1 MQWIDSA
8 GIYKSL
14 EDEKIIMFYKGPVP
28 QETLV
33 DMGAFLKSMLYGNPR
48 IKTIF
53 AIFVEMAHN
62 ILYHSAEREVVD
74 LEGNDIGVGL
84 IILREQPHHFVLKSC
99 NPLNRDD
106 VSELRRKLGEIKDL
120 SNEELRKLYVSKRKT
135 GENRTQKGAGLGLI
149 EIAKR
154 ADTQLDFDIQSF
166 NDQFDLLNLTATIAK
181 GG

>member
-1 MQWIDSA
+1 MQWIDSSE
-8 GIYKSL
+8 IYKSL

-28 QETLV
+28 QDTLV

-74 LEGNDIGVGL
+74 LDGNDIGVGL
-84 IILREQPHHFVLKSC
+84 IILREQPGHFVLKSC
-99 NPLNRDD
+99 NPLL
-106 VSELRRKLGEIKDL
+106 VEAVPGLRRKLDEIHSLGKED
-120 SNEELRKLYVSKRKT
+120 LRKLYLSMRKT

-154 ADTQLDFDIQSF
+154 PDTQLYFDIQPF
-166 NDQFDLLNLTATIAK
+166 NDQYHLFNLTATIAK